1 MCQSVASP
9 SRAEYWHIGA
19 MRIRFSR
26 VRESRVRGSNRRAVM
41 GSSGMGSIWGGA
53 AVRPSGPIV
62 PNREPAD
69 WKACFVCVA
78 ALRRPK
84 RAA

>member
-1 MCQSVASP
+1 
-9 SRAEYWHIGA
+9 
-19 MRIRFSR
+19 
-26 VRESRVRGSNRRAVM
+26 M
-41 GSSGMGSIWGGA
+41 GSSGMGSIWGNPP
-53 AVRPSGPIV
+53 VRPSGPTV

-69 WKACFVCVA
+69 WNTRFVCVA